1 MDQRL
6 ERAAKQQQEALM
18 APSPHGIIVAYFL
31 IHSVPA
37 TVWGLIRC
45 DSFFYYL
52 KQKGEKEQKEAK
64 KGFHNLTQ
72 GHEN

>member
-37 TVWGLIRC
+37 TVRGLIRC
-45 DSFFYYL
+45 DSSFYYL
-52 KQKGEKEQKEAK
+52 EQKGEKE
-64 KGFHNLTQ
+64 
-72 GHEN
+72 

>member
-18 APSPHGIIVAYFL
+18 APGPHGMIVAYFL

-37 TVWGLIRC
+37 TVRGC
-45 DSFFYYL
+45 TDSD
-52 KQKGEKEQKEAK
+52 
-64 KGFHNLTQ
+64 
-72 GHEN
+72 